1 MITELVVIDGYYAI
15 RKTERKLLV
24 FKTYRFLNLSS
35 SDIEWKERSN
45 RWFSACLT
53 LDISKAKKKLA
64 WHGSNM
70 GVPYE
75 GDVITVPEMMSM
87 IKLAQTNEG
96 LKDLLLKAKEFY
108 LLLK

>member
-15 RKTERKLLV
+15 RKTEKQYWIFTSV
-24 FKTYRFLNLSS
+24 SYLNLASS
-35 SDIEWKERSN
+35 NVEWRARDNERF
-45 RWFSACLT
+45 FSCLT
-53 LDISKAKKKLA
+53 TDLTEAKKKLA

>member
-1 MITELVVIDGYYAI
+1 MDRIWVL
-15 RKTERKLLV
+15 
-24 FKTYRFLNLSS
+24 
-35 SDIEWKERSN
+35 
-45 RWFSACLT
+45 
-53 LDISKAKKKLA
+53 
-64 WHGSNM
+64 
-70 GVPYE
+70 PYE